1 MLIKKMPKVPFGV
14 SSQIAGPLS
23 RDFFSPLNR
32 WGKIQDFFFLLKT
45 HME

>member
-1 MLIKKMPKVPFGV
+1 MSITKMPKVPFGV

-32 WGKIQDFFFLLKT
+32 WKKQDFFFLLKT